1 MARRNRRRAGRI
13 AWRQVGRGAL
23 DYVLIAIGAA
33 LVGAAADLFFVPNR
47 LVSGGIV
54 GISTMIYYTLG
65 LPVGVVTLALNVPL
79 LIAAAIW
86 GGGLKRL
93 ARTLFGIAVM
103 SATIDLLKP
112 YLPPVTADPLL
123 YATFGGLMDGI
134 GVGLVFRSGG
144 TTGGVD
150 IIANLLSRWRGIRLG
165 TTILVANVLILGAAS
180 LLFGVEPALYALLVT
195 IVSSRAVDLVQEGV
209 SQTRS
214 VMIVT
219 RQSDVIAKAINTR
232 MVRGVTIIAA
242 KGAYTGQ
249 EQPVLLCAISQS
261 EVTRLKRLVQE
272 LDPGAFVIVSPAS
285 EVLGAGF
292 RSWPAP

>member
-1 MARRNRRRAGRI
+1 MARPDGRRAVHI
-13 AWRQVGRGAL
+13 AWRQAGKIAF
-23 DYVLIAIGAA
+23 DYAVIAVGAA
-33 LVGAAADLFFVPNR
+33 LVGVAADLFFVPNR

-54 GISTMIYYTLG
+54 GISTMLYHTLG
-65 LPVGVVTLALNVPL
+65 LPVGVMTLALNVPL

-134 GVGLVFRSGG
+134 GLGLVFRAGG

-150 IIANLLSRWRGIRLG
+150 IIANLLNRWHGIRLG
-165 TTILVANVLILGAAS
+165 TTILVANALILGAAG
-180 LLFGVEPALYALLVT
+180 LLFGIEPALYALLVT
-195 IVSSRAVDLVQEGV
+195 IVSSRAIDLVQEGV
-209 SQTRS
+209 SPTRS
-214 VMIVT
+214 VMIVS
-219 RQSDVIAKAINTR
+219 RQSEQIAKAVNTR
-232 MVRGVTIIAA
+232 MVRGVTIIPAR
-242 KGAYTGQ
+242 GAYTGA
-249 EQPVLLCAISQS
+249 EQPVLLCAILQS
-261 EVTRLKRLVQE
+261 EVTRLKLLVQE
-272 LDPGAFVIVSPAS
+272 MDPDAFVIVSPAS

-292 RSWPAP
+292 RTWPAP

>member
-1 MARRNRRRAGRI
+1 MARSDRRRVGPI
-13 AWRQVGRGAL
+13 VWRQVGRVVL
-23 DYVLIAIGAA
+23 DYIVIAVGAA

-54 GISTMIYYTLG
+54 GISTMLYHTWG
-65 LPVGVVTLALNVPL
+65 LPVGVMTLALNVPL
-79 LIAAAIW
+79 LVAAAIW

-134 GVGLVFRSGG
+134 GVGLVFRAGG

-150 IIANLLSRWRGIRLG
+150 IIANLLNRWRGIRLG
-165 TTILVANVLILGAAS
+165 TTILVANALILGAAG

-195 IVSSRAVDLVQEGV
+195 IVSSRAIDLVQEGV

-214 VMIVT
+214 VMIVS
-219 RQSDVIAKAINTR
+219 RQSEAIARAVNTR
-232 MVRGVTIIAA
+232 MVRGVTVIPAR
-242 KGAYTGQ
+242 GAYTGQ
-249 EQPVLLCAISQS
+249 EQPVLLCAILQS

-272 LDPGAFVIVSPAS
+272 TDPDAFVIVSPAS